1 MIRLFVGLGNP
12 GPEYEDTRH
21 NAGFWF
27 IDDLARRLKV
37 SLQPDRAYHGL
48 VARANLPQG
57 PVWLIQP
64 MTYMNLSGKAVAP
77 LARFFKIEP
86 SEILVIHDEL
96 DIAPGEVK
104 LKQGGGNGGHNGLK
118 DIQAQMGSGDFWRL
132 RVGIGHPGVK
142 HEVAAYVLRKPPSA
156 EREAITRCIDKGM
169 DSVDAMLAGDMAKA
183 VRQVHAQPPR
193 PKAEPKPVAKPD
205 APTEPKP
212 ELKPASK
219 PTDPS

>member
-27 IDDLARRLKV
+27 IDELARRFKV

-57 PVWLIQP
+57 PVWLLQP
-64 MTYMNLSGKAVAP
+64 MTYMNVSGKAVAP

-86 SEILVIHDEL
+86 SEILVVHDEL
-96 DIAPGEVK
+96 DITPGEIK

-142 HEVAAYVLRKPPSA
+142 HEVAAYVLRKPPAA
-156 EREAITRCIDKGM
+156 EREAIVRCIDKGL

-183 VRQVHAQPPR
+183 VRQVHAQPAR
-193 PKAEPKPVAKPD
+193 PKAPKPPKAVTAD
-205 APTEPKP
+205 GAPSAAS
-212 ELKPASK
+212 PAHATKS
-219 PTDPS
+219 TD